1 MNENNLKLKRLLLEK
16 DERQYRSYLG
26 NVNTLNQM
34 KQAFKDVYPA
44 LKEVNQGAK
53 RRMAGMI
60 LDYEKDLD
68 EYAIA
73 WANVKK

>member
-1 MNENNLKLKRLLLEK
+1 LLLEK

-44 LKEVNQGAK
+44 LKEANQGSE
-53 RRMAGMI
+53 RRMAGLI
-60 LDYEKDLD
+60 LNYEKDLD
-68 EYAIA
+68 EYASA
-73 WANVKK
+73 WVNVKR

>member
-1 MNENNLKLKRLLLEK
+1 MATRNLSGRALEERGKHARRQATTENDLKLKRLLLEK

-44 LKEVNQGAK
+44 LKE
-53 RRMAGMI
+53 
-60 LDYEKDLD
+60 
-68 EYAIA
+68 
-73 WANVKK
+73 AN